1 MEIGIDV
8 SPPSSK
14 ILYFAFQPLDSNRW
28 WFQTATLGGRSL
40 CSQEG
45 ENRQHSKRTITIFA
59 LLRFSTPSTRFN
71 FGWRERVRGEA
82 EFKWSRIVVEAAD
95 VVSRGTV
102 DDTSYQQSSFFR
114 FLFPKFRSS
123 PSFRNFHALQFFLF
137 FLLPSISR
145 RISKRKF
152 LPREFPCTKTA
163 QRRATY

>member
-28 WFQTATLGGRSL
+28 WFETLGGRSL

-59 LLRFSTPSTRFN
+59 LLWFSTPSTGFN

-82 EFKWSRIVVEAAD
+82 EFKWSRIVVGVAD
-95 VVSRGTV
+95 VVWRGTV

-123 PSFRNFHALQFFLF
+123 PSFRNFYALQFFLF